1 MPPTTQTAPE
11 GAAINPPAP
20 EGAGVDK
27 QSLDGGPFRD
37 ATLEAAKSLALADA
51 PPQAPAAQSNVP
63 EGSPAPV
70 DATALPT
77 DMGLTEKPAY
87 RVPVSQADAGGGF
100 TIPGDTL
107 PTTPAAPVAPPA
119 PAAPQPLADA
129 AYPQRPQSEQLYPP
143 LDDAELTRAAN
154 ATPPEYAALATDK
167 LDAEA
172 TPEVQRSNEGLAE
185 VGSVLAEIMTIK
197 NTSLRLRL
205 LSSIRSELQAFV
217 DSIPRS

>member
-1 MPPTTQTAPE
+1 
-11 GAAINPPAP
+11 
-20 EGAGVDK
+20 
-27 QSLDGGPFRD
+27 
-37 ATLEAAKSLALADA
+37 
-51 PPQAPAAQSNVP
+51 
-63 EGSPAPV
+63 
-70 DATALPT
+70 
-77 DMGLTEKPAY
+77 MGLTEKPAY

-119 PAAPQPLADA
+119 PADA

-185 VGSVLAEIMTIK
+185 VGTVLAEIMNLK
-197 NTSLRLRL
+197 NPSLRLRL
-205 LSSIRSELQAFV
+205 LSSIRPELQAFI
-217 DSIPRS
+217 DSIPPAKQ

>member
-11 GAAINPPAP
+11 GAAIDP
-20 EGAGVDK
+20 
-27 QSLDGGPFRD
+27 QSLAGGERRA
-37 ATLEAAKSLALADA
+37 ATQEAAESLRLADA
-51 PPQAPAAQSNVP
+51 PPPAPEPQSNVP
-63 EGSPAPV
+63 EGSPTPAS
-70 DATALPT
+70 ATEMPT
-77 DMGLTEKPAY
+77 DFGLDKPVI
-87 RVPVSQADAGGGF
+87 VPVRPADAGGGF
-100 TIPGDTL
+100 PLPGDTL
-107 PTTPAAPVAPPA
+107 PTAPAAPVAPPA
-119 PAAPQPLADA
+119 PAPPQPLADA
-129 AYPQRPQSEQLYPP
+129 AYPQLPQSEYAP

-172 TPEVQRSNEGLAE
+172 ATPEVQRSIEGLAE